1 MKTPKFRVGQSV
13 RFVGNPYQTNA
24 PGRFTVERSLPEEH
38 GEIQYRIKSATDGHV
53 RVVVECEIA

>member
-38 GEIQYRIKSATDGHV
+38 GEIHVWTAPVGQGVFDG
-53 RVVVECEIA
+53 R